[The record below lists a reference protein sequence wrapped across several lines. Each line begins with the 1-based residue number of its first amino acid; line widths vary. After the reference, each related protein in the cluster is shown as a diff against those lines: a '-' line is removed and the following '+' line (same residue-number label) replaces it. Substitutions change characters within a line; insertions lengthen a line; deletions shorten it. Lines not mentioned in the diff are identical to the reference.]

1 MASQWWMLPRSYS
14 GGCRCSGVDISPA
27 WQPQGLWNIVH
38 AEKIRRFEI
47 GIFEC
52 FRLLVRQNMLTAL
65 RRLAAPT
72 PSLMSRTLSRHS
84 VRAIFNPRAEGSSC
98 FLMSR
103 GLRHCHLITTSD
115 GPGLW
120 LIIVKVFHTV
130 RSRSSRGCTL
140 RNPTTRL
147 GERWRRRVS
156 EERKPRVPGLPAGVY
171 AAAAGLLSG
180 IPISSC
186 RELRSHSKFFFGNML
201 TSVTVVTD
209 LIVTKPIQISL
220 CRTFSRNVS
229 CRQIRL
235 WPDLR

>member
-14 GGCRCSGVDISPA
+14 GGCRCSGVDNSPA

-65 RRLAAPT
+65 RRMAALT
-72 PSLMSRTLSRHS
+72 LSLMLRTSSRHS
-84 VRAIFNPRAEGSSC
+84 VQAIFNPWAEGSLC

-103 GLRHCHLITTSD
+103 ELRHCQLITTSD

-120 LIIVKVFHTV
+120 LIIVKLFHTV

-156 EERKPRVPGLPAGVY
+156 EERKPRVPGLPAGGY
-171 AAAAGLLSG
+171 AAVACLLIG
-180 IPISSC
+180 TP
-186 RELRSHSKFFFGNML
+186 L
-201 TSVTVVTD
+201 
-209 LIVTKPIQISL
+209 SL
-220 CRTFSRNVS
+220 C
-229 CRQIRL
+229 L
-235 WPDLR
+235 G